1 MTDEDEAEC
10 ASDAEVRSALAGLG
24 ARRLGLIRYGQIL
37 LGAYADF
44 AEGRQPE
51 DLYQE
56 AVTRTLARDRK
67 WNPAKCSFAEHIM
80 GAMKSIASHLPE
92 KYGSDVHNVP
102 LRGSDLAPADD
113 PGETFVD
120 PIQNVASSRPSPER
134 ELAARRMLDRIE
146 NLFEDDEEAFC
157 VLVLLAQEKIEP
169 EIAQELT
176 LPRKTV
182 HAAIQRIRYK
192 IAKVAR

>member
-1 MTDEDEAEC
+1 MTGEDETEC

-24 ARRLGLIRYGQIL
+24 AKKLRLIRFGQIL

-56 AVTRTLARDRK
+56 AVMRTLGRDRK
-67 WNPAKCSFAEHIM
+67 WNPANCSFPEHIM
-80 GAMKSIASHLPE
+80 GVMKSIASHLPE
-92 KYGSDVHNVP
+92 KYGSDMRNVP
-102 LRGSDLAPADD
+102 VRGTDLAPPDD
-113 PGETFVD
+113 SDETFVD
-120 PIQNVASSRPSPER
+120 PIQNIPSATPSPER
-134 ELAARRMLDRIE
+134 ELAARKSLDRIE
-146 NLFEDDEEAFC
+146 RLFEDDEEAFG
-157 VLVLLAQEKIEP
+157 VLVLLAQEKTEP
-169 EIAQELT
+169 EIAQDLN

-192 IAKVAR
+192 IAKAAR